1 MLNCDFS
8 FTLMM
13 ILERTNEQVDLL
25 WNCESLDGLFRDR
38 GPTGETAT
46 TSAHFGWWASSA
58 NRAYTIKCLPSKTG
72 GIYVQKN
79 VNVTT

>member
-25 WNCESLDGLFRDR
+25 WNCGSLYGLLE
-38 GPTGETAT
+38 TGDQQVKRQA
-46 TSAHFGWWASSA
+46 SVHFG
-58 NRAYTIKCLPSKTG
+58 
-72 GIYVQKN
+72 
-79 VNVTT
+79 